1 MTSVLNYRCGMSRDA
16 VDRIIEQWR
25 TERPDLDVSAKAV
38 TGRILRL
45 ASVIERRFDG
55 AFGAEGLRDGDYGV
69 LVALR
74 RSGAPFELTP
84 TDLARSQM
92 MTSGG
97 MTAVIDRLER
107 RGLVARAPNPSD
119 RRGSLVRLTA
129 DGRAVVE
136 RTMARHVEVER
147 EIVSGL
153 SKRER
158 DDLVRGLRSLLLA
171 IDESG

>member
-1 MTSVLNYRCGMSRDA
+1 MPEDA
-16 VDRIIEQWR
+16 VDRIIDQWR
-25 TERPDLDVSAKAV
+25 RERPDLDVSGKGV

-45 ASVIERRFDG
+45 ASIIDRRF
-55 AFGAEGLRDGDYGV
+55 AEVFAEEGLKDGDYGV

-74 RSGAPFELTP
+74 RSGPPYELTP

-97 MTAVIDRLER
+97 MTAVIDRVER
-107 RGLVARAPNPSD
+107 RGLVDRAPNPAD

-136 RTMARHVEVER
+136 RAMARHVEAER
-147 EIVSGL
+147 GIVSGL
-153 SKRER
+153 ATRER
-158 DDLVRGLRSLLLA
+158 DQLARLLRSLLLA
-171 IDESG
+171 IDEPGRSR

>member
-1 MTSVLNYRCGMSRDA
+1 MQPDA
-16 VDRIIEQWR
+16 VDRILEQWR
-25 TERPDLDVSAKAV
+25 RERPDLDVAAKAV

-45 ASVIERRFDG
+45 AAIFERRYRA
-55 AFGAEGLRDGDYGV
+55 AFASEGLKEGDYGG

-74 RSGAPFELTP
+74 RSGPPFELTP

-107 RGLVARAPNPSD
+107 RGLVERAPNPSD
-119 RRGSLVRLTA
+119 RRGSLVRLTRE
-129 DGRAVVE
+129 GRAVIE
-136 RTMARHVEVER
+136 RTMERHVEVER
-147 EIVSGL
+147 ELVAAL
-153 SKRER
+153 AKRER

-171 IDESG
+171 LDQDDDVAER